1 MGVVI
6 AVILLVVL
14 AVAVLAGASRRRDR
28 SAAGLS
34 REARQRDVAN
44 PLLGGSDADAAPSGR
59 EVGALPPSLRARAPT
74 WWPSS
79 RRRPSLSWH
88 RIRQLWES
96 AVASSLTAAWSA

>member
-59 EVGALPPSLRARAPT
+59 EG
-74 WWPSS
+74 
-79 RRRPSLSWH
+79 
-88 RIRQLWES
+88 E
-96 AVASSLTAAWSA
+96 AAAAGVEVDSGFLLLQGG